1 MNPAATMPV
10 SAPINDAWQDVPDDV
25 QRRVEKLAKQI
36 DKAKASHAESGFQL
50 GDLMFKAQQ
59 ELSHHG
65 DGTFCAWVESRCGF
79 TPRTARNYIA
89 IATTFIGKVRES
101 LSQTSTAEALYFLA
115 RDTTPEEAI
124 AEAVERAERG
134 ERITL
139 PKAKEIVAEFTGDDE
154 PSTPP
159 EPEELDILDAATRL
173 DAAISKVAGVWP
185 AVASEAL
192 ADKLESVARDIRRT
206 GLIRWLKETSDVS

>member
-1 MNPAATMPV
+1 MNPAATVSV
-10 SAPINDAWQDVPDDV
+10 SAPMNDAWQDVPDHV

-36 DKAKASHAESGFQL
+36 DKAKASHLQSGFL
-50 GDLMFKAQQ
+50 AGDLLGQVQ
-59 ELSHHG
+59 DELSKHG
-65 DGTFCAWVESRCGF
+65 NGTFCEWVESRCGI
-79 TPRTARNYIA
+79 TKKTAYNLIA
-89 IATTFIGKVRES
+89 IAKAFTKEVRVS
-101 LSQTSTAEALYFLA
+101 LTQTSTAEALYFLA

-124 AEAVERAERG
+124 TEAVERAERG

-139 PKAKEIVAEFTGDDE
+139 PKAKQIVAEFTGDDE

-159 EPEELDILDAATRL
+159 EPEELDILDAAARL